1 MRALVL
7 RFLSPRSRFVHYF
20 CGTTSFSEHG
30 WATQSDEGHD
40 PAKTLTPGKLEEV
53 DCLAGRKTRLDQG
66 PRRTG
71 CIRTSTVLV
80 ITFPFRP
87 PTNCTI
93 MFCKVKLNFNIYI
106 KASNPSFSCCPQQK
120 VQVLITV
127 YDYDKLGSNDPIG
140 KCWIGYGATGV
151 GLRHWSDMLANP
163 RRPVA
168 QWHTLQPEEEV
179 DAALK
184 APIR

>member
-1 MRALVL
+1 MAS
-7 RFLSPRSRFVHYF
+7 SPLHV
-20 CGTTSFSEHG
+20 
-30 WATQSDEGHD
+30 Q
-40 PAKTLTPGKLEEV
+40 KL
-53 DCLAGRKTRLDQG
+53 
-66 PRRTG
+66 
-71 CIRTSTVLV
+71 
-80 ITFPFRP
+80 
-87 PTNCTI
+87 
-93 MFCKVKLNFNIYI
+93 
-106 KASNPSFSCCPQQK
+106 
-120 VQVLITV
+120 QVLITV

>member
-1 MRALVL
+1 MLYLPIWYLSFISLSQIRLLKWCCSTTGSGWRRRRLLSSKTLWILTSTRASVL
-7 RFLSPRSRFVHYF
+7 RSPSPRSRFVRFFVERPIWISTHSKKINNQ
-20 CGTTSFSEHG
+20 TVVLILSF
-30 WATQSDEGHD
+30 
-40 PAKTLTPGKLEEV
+40 PAVFK
-53 DCLAGRKTRLDQG
+53 
-66 PRRTG
+66 
-71 CIRTSTVLV
+71 
-80 ITFPFRP
+80 
-87 PTNCTI
+87 
-93 MFCKVKLNFNIYI
+93 
-106 KASNPSFSCCPQQK
+106 QK

-140 KCWIGYGATGV
+140 KCWIGYGASGV

-168 QWHTLQPEEEV
+168 QWHTLLPEEEV

>member
-1 MRALVL
+1 MSPDFI
-7 RFLSPRSRFVHYF
+7 RFTLKLS
-20 CGTTSFSEHG
+20 
-30 WATQSDEGHD
+30 
-40 PAKTLTPGKLEEV
+40 AKTPTMPSY
-53 DCLAGRKTRLDQG
+53 CLCA
-66 PRRTG
+66 
-71 CIRTSTVLV
+71 
-80 ITFPFRP
+80 
-87 PTNCTI
+87 
-93 MFCKVKLNFNIYI
+93 
-106 KASNPSFSCCPQQK
+106 QK

-140 KCWIGYGATGV
+140 KCWIGYGASGV